1 MTSASVVTTRDGD
14 TVRMFQGVDGPF
26 YRACNGNRCVNCRD
40 LVIALEHLKVWRQKL
55 CEITSEQ
62 ARTNYFWRLKV

>member
-26 YRACNGNRCVNCRD
+26 YRACNCNRGGNGFD
-40 LVIALEHLKVWRQKL
+40 LSTAREHLKVWRQKL
-55 CEITSEQ
+55 
-62 ARTNYFWRLKV
+62 L

>member
-1 MTSASVVTTRDGD
+1 MTTAPLVTTRDGD
-14 TVRMFQGVDGPF
+14 TVRMFQGVDGPL

-55 CEITSEQ
+55 
-62 ARTNYFWRLKV
+62 

>member
-55 CEITSEQ
+55 WEITREQ

>member
-55 CEITSEQ
+55 RAI
-62 ARTNYFWRLKV
+62 ARVRGLTDYFWRLKV

>member
-1 MTSASVVTTRDGD
+1 MTSSSVVTTRDGD

-55 CEITSEQ
+55 
-62 ARTNYFWRLKV
+62 

>member
-1 MTSASVVTTRDGD
+1 MTTAPVVTTRDGD
-14 TVRMFQGVDGPF
+14 TVRMFQGLDGPL

-55 CEITSEQ
+55 
-62 ARTNYFWRLKV
+62 